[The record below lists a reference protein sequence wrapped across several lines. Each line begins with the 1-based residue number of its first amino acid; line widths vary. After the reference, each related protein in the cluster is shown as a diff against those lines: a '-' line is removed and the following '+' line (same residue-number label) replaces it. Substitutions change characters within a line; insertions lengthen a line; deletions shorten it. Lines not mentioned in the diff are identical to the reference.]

1 MDTSRKVSCFEKK
14 AYFLISWS
22 LSALLK
28 PFKTCPICSE
38 EIAWSLCFRK
48 DQCGHLVCM
57 DCLVQHLD
65 VQINEG
71 NTSIYCPVACTEL
84 MLQHEIKKYVSREL
98 FERYDRQGVSVLP
111 EINRIYDRTK
121 FLKNSSY
128 DFNLSGP
135 LDQCQIWYTVRSVT
149 HLLKMA
155 ILPR

>member
-1 MDTSRKVSCFEKK
+1 M
-14 AYFLISWS
+14 
-22 LSALLK
+22 SALLK

-38 EIAWSLCFRK
+38 DIARSLCFRK

-57 DCLVQHLD
+57 DCLVQHLN

-98 FERYDRQGVSVLP
+98 FERYDRQGVSVLL
-111 EINRIYDRTK
+111 EINRIYNRTK
-121 FLKNSSY
+121 FLKNPSN

-135 LDQCQIWYTVRSVT
+135 LEQFQIWFTVRNVT
-149 HLLKMA
+149 HLLRTA
-155 ILPR
+155 ILLR